1 MDYEKA
7 VQKYVALRAEL
18 ESVKQAHREVEAEY
32 RRKMELLEQWITE
45 QADEHG
51 LKTIATTA
59 GTAYWSTLTNCSV
72 AAPSEFTDFVLEN
85 EAWDLMEKRA
95 SKKAVKAYVE
105 ENGEP
110 PPGVNF
116 STYRSFNVRSS

>member
-1 MDYEKA
+1 MDYQKA
-7 VQKYVALRAEL
+7 VQQFVKLRSELDSMKKRHQEL
-18 ESVKQAHREVEAEY
+18 EREV
-32 RRKMELLEQWITE
+32 RNKMELLEQWITT
-45 QADEHG
+45 QADTDG
-51 LKTIATTA
+51 LKTVSTPA
-59 GTAYWSTLTNCSV
+59 GTAYWSTLVNCSV
-72 AAPSEFTDFVLEN
+72 AAPSEFTDFVFDN